1 MTVLLAPAVLP
12 TAEPRRPLGGL
23 PAADAGVSARALPQ
37 GAVPAEKDASTAS
50 VTAGVSA
57 EKIGLDDTLIYT
69 LTFANIENPVQP
81 DLAHLDDFRTLQ
93 TSRSSEFQFRDG
105 ASTSFT
111 RFSYYLMPTRTGRLA
126 LPPVAYSHQGREYR
140 TQGFT
145 IEVAKGSL
153 VPNSA
158 PQAGPPAAFGDD
170 FFNSPFQDRQPQ
182 KVDAYL
188 RAVLSKASCFKGEQL
203 LFRVLLYTRNR
214 IEAVNMLSSP
224 SFAGFWQEWFPTPPS
239 IAAGSENVNGVIYQV
254 YEIRKAA
261 LFAGESGTLVIPSL
275 QFELEMADP
284 RSAFAGAQALRRS
297 TQEIKVKV
305 NDPPAPA
312 AGLPVGKFSFALR
325 CPQKKADINE
335 IVTLQMEISGSG
347 NSKAIIPPTV
357 AGGEQALVYP
367 AKITQETAYSPG
379 ALTGTLRAE
388 IPVSFQRAGTI
399 TFPAQEF
406 RYFDPARGVVTLHS
420 SPVSIQVSGEK
431 LPADLART
439 LPRSAIVQK
448 GEDIDFIK
456 DGPLHD
462 RSQMLYRQ
470 KWFTA
475 LIIAMFA
482 ANLLVLLKRTVWDRR
497 IAASPLLRNRR
508 ILARALR
515 RLSAARNAGEIA
527 PALESY
533 IGDKS
538 GLGPA
543 EMNDRRIGEILARAR
558 VPEAR
563 IAQFLFI
570 KGQSDLARFSQQKK
584 SALELK
590 KDLQTLRGLLKE
602 IDGKMK

>member
-1 MTVLLAPAVLP
+1 MKKTGNASFLPLLAMLLVA
-12 TAEPRRPLGGL
+12 APLL
-23 PAADAGVSARALPQ
+23 PAAQDTT
-37 GAVPAEKDASTAS
+37 TAS
-50 VTAGVSA
+50 VTAGVSS

-81 DLAHLDDFRTLQ
+81 DLSHLDDFRTLQ
-93 TSRSSEFQFRDG
+93 TSRSSELQFSDG
-105 ASTSFT
+105 ASTSST
-111 RFSYYLMPTRTGRLA
+111 RFSYYLMPTRTGRLT
-126 LPPVAYSHQGREYR
+126 LPPVVYSHQGREYR
-140 TQGFT
+140 TSSFT
-145 IEVAKGSL
+145 VEVVKGSL
-153 VPNSA
+153 VPGSA

-188 RAVLSKASCFKGEQL
+188 RAVLSKPSCVKGEQL

-261 LFAGESGTLVIPSL
+261 LFASDGGTLVIPSL

-284 RSAFAGAQALRRS
+284 RSAFFGTQALRRS

-305 NDPPAPA
+305 SEPPAAA
-312 AGLPVGKFSFALR
+312 AGLPVGQFSFSLR

-347 NSKAIIPPTV
+347 NSKAVIPPTV

-367 AKITQETAYSPG
+367 AKITQEAAYSPA

-388 IPVSFQRAGTI
+388 IPVSFQRSGTV
-399 TFPAQEF
+399 TFPPQEF
-406 RYFDPARGVVTLHS
+406 RYFDPARGIVTLRS

-462 RSQMLYRQ
+462 RSRLLYRQ
-470 KWFTA
+470 KWYAPLILA
-475 LIIAMFA
+475 LFA

-497 IAASPLLRNRR
+497 VAPSPLLRNRR
-508 ILARALR
+508 ILACALR
-515 RLSAARNAGEIA
+515 RLAAARSAGDIA

-533 IGDKS
+533 ICDKS

-543 EMNDRRIGEILARAR
+543 EINDRKVAEVLRRFQ
-558 VPEAR
+558 VPEAC
-563 IAQFLFI
+563 IDKFLFI

-590 KDLQTLRGLLKE
+590 KDLQTLRGLLKL

>member
-1 MTVLLAPAVLP
+1 MKKTGNASFLPLLAMLLVA
-12 TAEPRRPLGGL
+12 APLL
-23 PAADAGVSARALPQ
+23 PAAQD
-37 GAVPAEKDASTAS
+37 TTNAS
-50 VTAGVSA
+50 VTAGVSS

-81 DLAHLDDFRTLQ
+81 DLSHLDDFRTLQ
-93 TSRSSEFQFRDG
+93 TSRSSELQFSDG
-105 ASTSFT
+105 ASTSST
-111 RFSYYLMPTRTGRLA
+111 RFSYYLMPTRTGRLT
-126 LPPVAYSHQGREYR
+126 LPPVVYSHQGREYR
-140 TQGFT
+140 TSSFT
-145 IEVAKGSL
+145 VEVVKGSL
-153 VPNSA
+153 VPGSA

-188 RAVLSKASCFKGEQL
+188 RAVLSKATCLKGEQL

-261 LFAGESGTLVIPSL
+261 LFASDGGTLVIPSL

-284 RSAFAGAQALRRS
+284 RSAFFGTQALRRS

-305 NDPPAPA
+305 SEPPAAA
-312 AGLPVGKFSFALR
+312 AGLPVGQFSFSLR

-347 NSKAIIPPTV
+347 NSKAVIPPTV

-367 AKITQETAYSPG
+367 AKITQEAAYSPA

-388 IPVSFQRAGTI
+388 IPVSFQRSGTV
-399 TFPAQEF
+399 TFPPQEF
-406 RYFDPARGVVTLHS
+406 RYFDPARGIVTLRS

-462 RSQMLYRQ
+462 RSRLLYRQ
-470 KWFTA
+470 KWYAPLILA
-475 LIIAMFA
+475 LFA

-497 IAASPLLRNRR
+497 VASSPLLRNRR
-508 ILARALR
+508 ILACALR
-515 RLSAARNAGEIA
+515 RLAAARSAGDIA

-533 IGDKS
+533 ICDKS

-543 EMNDRRIGEILARAR
+543 EINDRKVAEVLRRFQ
-558 VPEAR
+558 VPEAC
-563 IAQFLFI
+563 IDKFLFI

-590 KDLQTLRGLLKE
+590 KDLQTLRGLLKL